1 MKSHVLLVLAALMM
15 SSACAST
22 QATVQSPVVADDHQA
37 AYAAAVTE
45 AFANYEREI
54 QTAASLTYASYAEAE
69 AVMRTLSAN
78 HFDWQLKQSLARR
91 GLTLRGL
98 AELAERDAAF
108 FHAQQR
114 MHWGE
119 LEQLQGKVSS
129 IATRVQTPTVD
140 EALFASDMTK

>member
-1 MKSHVLLVLAALMM
+1 MKSSFLLVLAGLMI
-15 SSACAST
+15 SPACAAT
-22 QATVQSPVVADDHQA
+22 QATLPRPVVAEDHSG

-54 QTAASLTYASYAEAE
+54 QAAASLTYASYDEAE

-114 MHWGE
+114 LHWGE
-119 LEQLQGKVSS
+119 LEQLQGKVAS
-129 IATRVQTPTVD
+129 IATRVQVPTAD
-140 EALFASDMTK
+140 EALFASDMSK